1 MTVTFVTVFLIP
13 PPSAPPLGSL
23 ECFIKG
29 DLPLHMKLLYE
40 DLVQAYLDARRGKSN
55 KSEVIARNENL
66 EDNMK
71 LLYHDLSTNQ
81 YHIGRPI
88 RFIIQD
94 PVVREIIAL
103 SFRDR
108 IVQHLVHHYLYPVFD
123 P

>member
-1 MTVTFVTVFLIP
+1 MRL
-13 PPSAPPLGSL
+13 S
-23 ECFIKG
+23 
-29 DLPLHMKLLYE
+29 YE
-40 DLVQAYLDARRGKSN
+40 DLVQAYLDACRGKSN
-55 KSEVIARNENL
+55 KSEVVARNKNM

-71 LLYHDLSTNQ
+71 LLYHDLSTDQ

-108 IVQHLVHHYLYPVFD
+108 IVQHLIHCYLYPIFD